1 MYVKNFE
8 NIEELVTYI
17 EQQSLSSLF
26 IKTEN
31 CGVCDVMLEKVSI
44 LLDQYNDV
52 KQVVIFLEDM
62 KEVSAKY
69 LVFTAP
75 TIILFKDGKEVMRES
90 RFISLGKIERM
101 LQLV

>member
-1 MYVKNFE
+1 MKNFE
-8 NIEELVTYI
+8 NVEELTTYI
-17 EQQSLSSLF
+17 EQQPLVSLF

-31 CGVCDVMLEKVSI
+31 CGVCDVMLEKVST
-44 LLDQYNDV
+44 LLNQYCNV
-52 KQVVIFLEDM
+52 KQIVISLQDM

-75 TIILFKDGKEVMRES
+75 TIILFKDGKEIMRES

-101 LQLV
+101 LQLF